1 MSEEQPVQLNIWI
14 PKDLKDY
21 LSERAKRDNKPGM
34 NVLVAELIRLERAR
48 EQGERIEQQSLPVIQ
63 EMMRKEV
70 RQALA
75 EHRRDLRDD
84 RAFELDELRDY
95 FRKAFDRLA
104 GLTVHAIRNAGIG
117 RRLTYA
123 LLAKSYTPTFA
134 QAIFDDAK
142 EKIQRELLPKA
153 KQEIEQ

>member
-1 MSEEQPVQLNIWI
+1 MSDEQPVQLNVWI

-21 LSERAKRDNKPGM
+21 LSDRAKRDSKPGM
-34 NVLVAELIRLERAR
+34 NILIAELIRQERAR
-48 EQGERIEQQSLPVIQ
+48 EQGEIIEHQSLPVIQ
-63 EMMRKEV
+63 DIMRREV

-84 RAFELDELRDY
+84 RALELDELRDY

-104 GLTVHAIRNAGIG
+104 SLTVHAIRNAGIG
-117 RRLTYA
+117 RRLAYTF
-123 LLAKSYTPTFA
+123 LAKAYGPVFA
-134 QAIFDDAK
+134 QATFDDAK

-153 KQEIEQ
+153 KQEVEQ